1 MDRESLSRSVGIVLR
16 EARVK
21 AGLSQEALADRAG
34 VDRTFVG
41 RIENGKQ
48 SPTLDTLARMAQALG
63 LRLSEV
69 LRQAESRSTMGSSNH
84 RRSEVDSNGDS
95 D

>member
-1 MDRESLSRSVGIVLR
+1 MDRDSLSQSVGIVLR

-63 LRLSEV
+63 LRPSEV
-69 LRQAESRSTMGSSNH
+69 LRQAEKRSPVGYSNH